1 MQTLTIRDEVTSK
14 LGKTDYVIT
23 INLTSRRLTA
33 RELIRERVR
42 QEVEDFNKRQP
53 ELFNGLV
60 QPTDTERTLNGFKF
74 HKKRTLDWHEQFER
88 AIEGFQRNTFILLVD
103 DSQVEDLDQVIPL
116 APETSVTFLKLVPL
130 VGGCCNGPE
139 AVKSLPRAGQ

>member
-42 QEVEDFNKRQP
+42 QEVEDFNNRQP

-74 HKKRTLDWHEQFER
+74 HKKRTLDWQEQFEK
-88 AIEGFQRNTFILLVD
+88 AIEGFERNAFILLVD
-103 DSQVEDLDQVIPL
+103 NAQIEDLDQVIPL
-116 APETSVTFLKLVPL
+116 SPETSVTFLKLVPL
-130 VGGCCNGPE
+130 VGG
-139 AVKSLPRAGQ
+139 

>member
-1 MQTLTIRDEVTSK
+1 MQTTLTIRDELTSK

-23 INLTSRRLTA
+23 INLTAQRITA

-53 ELFNGLV
+53 ELFKGLV

-74 HKKRTLDWHEQFER
+74 RQKRMLDWEEQFEK
-88 AIEGFQRNTFILLVD
+88 AIEGFHRNAFILLVD
-103 DSQVEDLDQVIPL
+103 DLQVEDLDQMIPIS
-116 APETSVTFLKLVPL
+116 PGTSVTFVKLVPL
-130 VGGCCNGPE
+130 VGG
-139 AVKSLPRAGQ
+139 